1 VSSHLHE
8 LEDVVSS
15 VLSDRCTPTRL
26 SAGAGHLD
34 SDLWTVLSDAG
45 FTRIGIP
52 EEAGGAGGSQAD
64 AAVVVRLAGTFAAQ
78 IPLAESLLA
87 GWLLMTAGLALPEGV
102 LTVGCGQLTATPSAH
117 GWRIVGHMPRVA
129 YARAADAIAGIAR
142 GPDGPVVFVV
152 SCQQVT
158 ITEGTNL
165 AGEPRDS
172 VRIDADAAHAHV
184 ADERIELDLLARGRL
199 AGALMLTGALQSAPD
214 STVRYAGERE
224 QFGRRIGAFQAVQQQ
239 VARAAGEVAASRA
252 AVDRAVVALDGTT
265 SGNPARLSACV
276 AKARSSAAAGV
287 VAGIAHQVHGAIGI
301 THEHPLRFATTRLW
315 SWRDEWSNE
324 SQCAEELTRAAV
336 AAEDDDLWSFL
347 VQL

>member
-8 LEDVVSS
+8 LEDALSS
-15 VLSDRCTPTRL
+15 VLSNRCTPSRL
-26 SAGAGHLD
+26 SAGEGDLD
-34 SDLWTVLSDAG
+34 SDLWTILSDAG

-52 EEAGGAGGSQAD
+52 EEAGGAGGSLAD
-64 AAVVVRLAGTFAAQ
+64 AAVVIRLAGTFGAQ
-78 IPLAESLLA
+78 IPLAEALLA
-87 GWLLMTAGLALPEGV
+87 GWLLITVGLALPEGV
-102 LTVGCGQLTATPSAH
+102 LTVGSGQLTASPSAH

-142 GPDGPVVFVV
+142 GPDGPVVFLV
-152 SCQQVT
+152 SHQLVT

-172 VRIDADAAHAHV
+172 VRIDVDAAHAQV
-184 ADERIELDLLARGRL
+184 ADKRIELDLLARGRL
-199 AGALMLTGALQSAPD
+199 ARALMLTGALQSALD
-214 STVRYAGERE
+214 STVQYAGERE

-239 VARAAGEVAASRA
+239 VAHAAGEVAASRA
-252 AVDRAVVALDGTT
+252 AVDRAVVALGGAT
-265 SGNPARLSACV
+265 SGNPARQSACV

-287 VAGIAHQVHGAIGI
+287 MAGVAHQVHGAIG
-301 THEHPLRFATTRLW
+301 TTREHPLRFATTRLW

-324 SQCAEELTRAAV
+324 SQCTEELTRAAI